1 MLNWYMQTGKDSDVV
16 ISSKITL
23 ARNLSHFNF
32 YIKEDEEIQKL
43 ENLIKEKSL
52 NLGYGLKFI
61 KLTEIDELTL
71 QELIEKGLITDKV
84 IQNKKRKFILLND
97 EENICIVINDEDHLQ
112 MQVFAS
118 GFELEAIT
126 NLCIEIDE
134 KIQTL
139 FNISQNSKYGYLTS
153 CPTNV
158 GTGAKLSTTLH
169 LIGLNKTNNIQNV
182 IRFARQ
188 FGMEI
193 TQERNLDIY
202 RITNEKT
209 LGITEEEILKILKTI
224 TEKIVEQERTARKIL
239 ADNKIELED
248 MIFRSYGILN
258 NCRKIS
264 MSEAEELLSNIKL
277 GTDLG
282 IITDLTD
289 CKVKKLY
296 LYIKPASLSKYLGQE
311 INFDEQSIKRAEVIK
326 KITKE

>member
-1 MLNWYMQTGKDSDVV
+1 MLNWYLQTGKDSDVV
-16 ISSKITL
+16 IASKITL

-32 YIKEDEEIQKL
+32 YIKEDEKIQKL
-43 ENLIKEKSL
+43 ENLVKEKL
-52 NLGYGLKFI
+52 LQLGYGLKFI
-61 KLTEIDELTL
+61 KLSEIDKLTL
-71 QELIEKGLITDKV
+71 QELIEKGLITEKI
-84 IQNKKRKFILLND
+84 IQNKKQKSILLND

-112 MQVFAS
+112 LQVFAS
-118 GFELEAIT
+118 GFELDAVT

-169 LIGLNKTNNIQNV
+169 LIGLNKTNNIQNI

-193 TQERNLDIY
+193 TIEQNPDIY

-209 LGITEEEILKILKTI
+209 LGITEAEILKILKTI
-224 TEKIVEQERTARKIL
+224 TEKIVEQERVARKIL

-264 MSEAEELLSNIKL
+264 ISEAEELLSNIKL

-311 INFDEQSIKRAEVIK
+311 ISFDEQNIKRSEVIK

>member
-1 MLNWYMQTGKDSDVV
+1 MLNWYLQTGKDSDVV

-23 ARNLSHFNF
+23 SRNLSHFNF

-112 MQVFAS
+112 LRVFAS

-193 TQERNLDIY
+193 TQERNTDIY

-239 ADNKIELED
+239 TDNKIELED
-248 MIFRSYGILN
+248 MIFRSYGIIT
-258 NCRKIS
+258 NCLKIS
-264 MSEAEELLSNIKL
+264 VNEAEELLSNIKL

-311 INFDEQSIKRAEVIK
+311 INLDEQSIKRAEVIK

>member
-112 MQVFAS
+112 LRVFAS

-193 TQERNLDIY
+193 TQERNTDIY

-239 ADNKIELED
+239 TDNKIELED
-248 MIFRSYGILN
+248 MIFRSYGIIT
-258 NCRKIS
+258 NCLKIS
-264 MSEAEELLSNIKL
+264 VNEAEELLSNIKL